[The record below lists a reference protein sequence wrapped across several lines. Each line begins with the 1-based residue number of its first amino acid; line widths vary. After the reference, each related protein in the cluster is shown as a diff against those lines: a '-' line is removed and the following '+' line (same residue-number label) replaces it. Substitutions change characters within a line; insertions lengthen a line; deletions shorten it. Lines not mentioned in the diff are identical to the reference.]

1 MEEAHT
7 FNESLIKSK
16 AVLEKNIVS
25 MEQQLNELNSKLE
38 VCVQQSNELNVD
50 KLKLQADNSD
60 LLSRLKTTDEN
71 NKQLL
76 DNNAKL
82 TSQIEQANSNLDREI
97 KQNILTSQ
105 QLKKLS
111 FDLEAS
117 KQQIEESDHLKFDL
131 QKQLNRSNIEL
142 KQLRSKWESEGLVRS
157 EEADGVKKKL
167 CLKLNEADER
177 FEQVLA
183 KCNSLEMIKQRLQI
197 EVEDLLID
205 VEQANAN
212 ALNMEKKQNQFEKLI
227 AEWKQKCED
236 FSLELEASRKDSRQ
250 VVSDL
255 VKLKLQYEE
264 ANETIDTL
272 RKENN
277 NLADVIKDL
286 MSQLTQSNQNAHDFE
301 KAGKKLEME
310 KEQLNAGLKDAYDAL
325 DQEENKVS
333 AAQLELTQLRQ
344 KIDIILVDKVE
355 EFDILK

>member
-1 MEEAHT
+1 
-7 FNESLIKSK
+7 
-16 AVLEKNIVS
+16 
-25 MEQQLNELNSKLE
+25 MEQQLSELDSKLE
-38 VCVQQSNELNVD
+38 VCLQQSNELNAE

-60 LLSRLKTTDEN
+60 LLNRLKTLDDN
-71 NKQLL
+71 NKSLL
-76 DNNAKL
+76 DNKTKL
-82 TSQIEQANSNLDREI
+82 TGQVEEANSNLDREI
-97 KQNILTSQ
+97 KQNILTGQ
-105 QLKKLS
+105 QLKKLA

-117 KQQIEESDHLKFDL
+117 KEQLEESDHLKFDL
-131 QKQLNRSNIEL
+131 QKQLNRTNIEL

-167 CLKLNEADER
+167 SLKLNEADER

-212 ALNMEKKQNQFEKLI
+212 TLNMEKKQNQFEKLI

-236 FSLELEASRKDSRQ
+236 FSLELEMSKKESRQ
-250 VVSDL
+250 VMTDL
-255 VKLKLQYEE
+255 MKLKLQYDE
-264 ANETIDTL
+264 ANETIETL

-310 KEQLNAGLKDAYDAL
+310 KDQLNAGLKDAYDAL
-325 DQEENKVS
+325 DQEENKVL
-333 AAQLELTQLRQ
+333 ATQLELTQLRQ
-344 KIDIILVDKVE
+344 KIDSILVDKVE
-355 EFDILK
+355 EFDNLK